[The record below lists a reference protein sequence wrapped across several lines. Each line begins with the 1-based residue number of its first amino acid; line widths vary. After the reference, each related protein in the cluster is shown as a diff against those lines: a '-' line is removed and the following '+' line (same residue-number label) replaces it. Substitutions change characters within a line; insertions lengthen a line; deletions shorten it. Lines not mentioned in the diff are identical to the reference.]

1 MPVITGNLADIKL
14 IDILELIH
22 HSRLTGK
29 LELNHGED
37 KGEIYFSKG
46 NVVHAVTGS
55 VEGKDALFLMY
66 LWNEGTFEFS
76 PNVEA
81 PKTTIN
87 EDIESIILDL
97 SVKLDELQDIKE
109 ALDPFA
115 VPVFTEGASAANEE
129 LKLSATEWK
138 ILAQIDGKSR
148 IKDIAAKLGISEIEV
163 FKAIKRLI
171 SLGLVKV
178 QKFRSPDEVA
188 DKRLM
193 DEIMK
198 KFTEYIG
205 PISGIIMSE
214 KIMQLGEKESAFP
227 KNKIPQLIE
236 LLAQEVP
243 EESRAKFKKE
253 LAEIASKYGL

>member
-29 LELNHGED
+29 LELTHGED
-37 KGEIYFSKG
+37 KGEIYFKDG
-46 NVVHAVTGS
+46 NVVHATTGT

-66 LWNEGTFEFS
+66 LWSEGNFEFS
-76 PNVEA
+76 PEIEP
-81 PKTTIN
+81 PKVTIR

-97 SVKLDELQDIKE
+97 SVKLDELQDIKD

-115 VPVFTEGASAANEE
+115 IPMFTEGATTANEE

-138 ILAQIDGKSR
+138 ILAQINGKSR
-148 IKDIAAKLGISEIEV
+148 IKDIAARLGISEIEV
-163 FKAIKRLI
+163 FKAIKKLM
-171 SLGLVKV
+171 SLGLVRV
-178 QKFRSPDEVA
+178 QKTRPPEDLVDE
-188 DKRLM
+188 RLM
-193 DEIMK
+193 KDIMR

-205 PISGIIMSE
+205 PISGIIMNE
-214 KIMQLGEKESAFP
+214 KILQLGEKESAFP
-227 KNKIPQLIE
+227 KNKIAQLIE

-243 EESRAKFKKE
+243 EESRDKFKKE
-253 LAEIASKYGL
+253 MASILSKYGL